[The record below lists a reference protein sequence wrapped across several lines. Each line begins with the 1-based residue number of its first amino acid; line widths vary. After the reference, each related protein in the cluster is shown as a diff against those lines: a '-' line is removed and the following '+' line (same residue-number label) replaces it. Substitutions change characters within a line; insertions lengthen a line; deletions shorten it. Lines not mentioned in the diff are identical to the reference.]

1 MSAAAGSG
9 KTAVLT
15 QRAVQLITDPVD
27 MYRLFGVIAGVMV
40 LCLFTLILLV
50 FKMNVS
56 KALKLGEE

>member
-1 MSAAAGSG
+1 MLQNAYAAANQI
-9 KTAVLT
+9 LPM
-15 QRAVQLITDPVD
+15 QLITDPVD